1 MDSTGYIYLY
11 KNTCTDAITISEKR
25 KGHEFEGEWG
35 GAKRRVWREERE
47 ARDVVIKL

>member
-35 GAKRRVWREERE
+35 GFGERKGKQE
-47 ARDVVIKL
+47 ML